1 MAHGEKMKSIEEQ
14 VRLYISEEYHE
25 QLLREVGITDSL
37 VERVF
42 LDGVKFGYELA
53 KREQAREIGNENA

>member
-1 MAHGEKMKSIEEQ
+1 MSKSIEEQ

-25 QLLREVGITDSL
+25 QLLREVRITDSL
-37 VERVF
+37 VEKVF

-53 KREQAREIGNENA
+53 KREKTRRIEDEQDT

>member
-1 MAHGEKMKSIEEQ
+1 MKTIEEQ

-53 KREQAREIGNENA
+53 KREQVREIGND